1 MCSYSKENEILWFR
15 IDYGD
20 FQHQVVTAQI
30 PIGQLW
36 IQNFVMIG
44 TFVVVSLG
52 SAFIIVSLL
61 QTN

>member
-1 MCSYSKENEILWFR
+1 
-15 IDYGD
+15 
-20 FQHQVVTAQI
+20 VTAQI